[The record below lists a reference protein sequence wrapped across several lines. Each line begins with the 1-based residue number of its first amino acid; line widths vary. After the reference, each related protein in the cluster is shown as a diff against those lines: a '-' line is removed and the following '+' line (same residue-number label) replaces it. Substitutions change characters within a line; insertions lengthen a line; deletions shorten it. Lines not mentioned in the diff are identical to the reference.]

1 MVSVTKYYLQAAI
14 REDEM
19 DMKKRNAYSIT
30 GRGLDED
37 TSWET
42 DLQVGICYEH
52 QDWSNTLFCFGLHF
66 SATEWSPVA
75 AFYENEKEP

>member
-1 MVSVTKYYLQAAI
+1 MVSVTRHYLQAAI

-19 DMKKRNAYSIT
+19 DMKEERNACSIT
-30 GRGLDED
+30 GRGLQED

-52 QDWSNTLFCFGLHF
+52 Q
-66 SATEWSPVA
+66 A
-75 AFYENEKEP
+75 